1 MSLGALL
8 ERVEDER
15 TRLVRYAGGA
25 DGDPLRGFEPRN
37 ASVIRRQLPDE
48 EGFVVVRNG
57 DDFLGAVP
65 AARLRTLLE
74 PPVGEL
80 DDVDG
85 RQAGRTALFG
95 LLEDTLFAPLERR
108 NLQVASREIERFAW
122 RVGRGRREVGFQQ
135 AGAFDDQR
143 PVYERLAAETDL
155 DIHVHAASIPDE
167 PLDGVTFHADASETV
182 ERFWFLT
189 FDGAGD
195 DERTRAPPRP
205 AAGRRLVLG
214 VLDLRPRHG
223 GRHRRAYPGVRAVT
237 FTPGGEPFYPNAPD

>member
-108 NLQVASREIERFAW
+108 NLQVASHEIERFAW

-167 PLDGVTFHADASETV
+167 PLDGVTFHADAGETV

-195 DERTRAPPRP
+195 GERTRAPLARQRDDGWYSGFWTYDPDTVADI
-205 AAGRRLVLG
+205 AARIRAFGR
-214 VLDLRPRHG
+214 
-223 GRHRRAYPGVRAVT
+223 
-237 FTPGGEPFYPNAPD
+237 